1 MTVLNSARK
10 TNNTARRDE
19 QPSEF
24 DGLWINCG
32 VRMGNSDE
40 DSTFVR
46 LPRGIAVSD
55 LKTKKVYDTMDA
67 DYAAQVNTMNS
78 LIELIQEAA
87 SNLGEGESTP
97 INLEVQ
103 LYRKMEEAAPVADK
117 STNDALKAALF
128 GG

>member
-19 QPSEF
+19 TPSEF
-24 DGLWINCG
+24 DGLWINAG
-32 VRMGNSDE
+32 VRMGDSDE

-46 LPRGIAVSD
+46 LPRGIAISD

-67 DYAAQVNTMNS
+67 DYAAQVNTMNA
-78 LIELIQEAA
+78 LIEMIQEAA
-87 SNLGEGESTP
+87 SNLGEGESMP

-117 STNDALKAALF
+117 TTNDALKAALF